1 MLDVPA
7 NEERYTDIT
16 TGNVCEGHYY
26 TVEFCDYVLY
36 FTVVRITN
44 KADWFYY
51 DLYVAFPKRIG
62 NDNINASLPYAV
74 TPMC

>member
-44 KADWFYY
+44 KAD
-51 DLYVAFPKRIG
+51 
-62 NDNINASLPYAV
+62 
-74 TPMC
+74 